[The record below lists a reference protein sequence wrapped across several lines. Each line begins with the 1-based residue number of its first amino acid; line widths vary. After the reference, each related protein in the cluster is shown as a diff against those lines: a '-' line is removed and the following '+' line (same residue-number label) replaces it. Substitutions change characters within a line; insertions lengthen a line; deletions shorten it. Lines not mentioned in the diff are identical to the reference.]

1 MLPFGAADI
10 DMDDYLAT
18 LRQWVELESPSDV
31 PEAVDAMMDLAE
43 RSAVLAG
50 LAVERI
56 PGRDGRG
63 ATLVIRHGRPDP
75 AGVLLLAHLDTVHPV
90 GSLRSMPWRRDGD
103 RLYGPGIYDMKS
115 GALMAL
121 RALELVARRGAP
133 GPAVT
138 LILSPDEETGGETS
152 RAIIEREARR
162 SCAPLGGARARAG
175 GKVVIARKG
184 AAIFRIQ
191 VHGRSSHAGVRPWDG
206 RSAIRAAAALVL
218 ELEAMNDE
226 QAGVSIVVGRI
237 AGGTA
242 HNVVPAL
249 CTLEVDVRIPSAE
262 LVGPVIDRIQALG
275 ATAPEGIRLEI
286 EGGLNC
292 PPYSQSAA
300 AKGLFGVAREVA
312 RQLGYALEGVATGGS
327 SDGNFAAALGCPT
340 LDGLGADG
348 AGAHAA
354 HEHILVSSV
363 APRLA
368 MLANLLVTLSPERL
382 AAAGETPA

>member
-1 MLPFGAADI
+1 
-10 DMDDYLAT
+10 
-18 LRQWVELESPSDV
+18 
-31 PEAVDAMMDLAE
+31 
-43 RSAVLAG
+43 
-50 LAVERI
+50 
-56 PGRDGRG
+56 
-63 ATLVIRHGRPDP
+63 
-75 AGVLLLAHLDTVHPV
+75 
-90 GSLRSMPWRRDGD
+90 
-103 RLYGPGIYDMKS
+103 
-115 GALMAL
+115 
-121 RALELVARRGAP
+121 
-133 GPAVT
+133 
-138 LILSPDEETGGETS
+138 
-152 RAIIEREARR
+152 
-162 SCAPLGGARARAG
+162 
-175 GKVVIARKG
+175 
-184 AAIFRIQ
+184 
-191 VHGRSSHAGVRPWDG
+191 
-206 RSAIRAAAALVL
+206 
-218 ELEAMNDE
+218 MNDE